1 MAEPLPIL
9 NFQGGRFGCFF
20 VLFGCMPYF
29 CPGFIKINPLK
40 NILHYIIL
48 ILLLSSCSAVK
59 SAFQLKSGNEN
70 AVVRNNKTPFIE
82 DITIDPSITPVKASN
97 ETSSQ
102 KGNANF
108 FSTKSFANYAS
119 ALESFS
125 ITNFKY
131 AIRLD
136 VPVENLL
143 NTILYE
149 TIDHWWG
156 TPYRMGG
163 TTKKGID
170 CSAFVQTLILGAFA
184 VQLPRTAYAQKSF
197 SSWIPVA
204 DLKEGDL
211 VFFNT
216 RGGVSH
222 VGVYLQNNKFVHSST
237 SKGVMISDLNDG
249 YWSRK
254 LIGAGRVLQ
263 TILPRP

>member
-1 MAEPLPIL
+1 MYSLLLP
-9 NFQGGRFGCFF
+9 RFLK
-20 VLFGCMPYF
+20 V
-29 CPGFIKINPLK
+29 NPLK

-48 ILLLSSCSAVK
+48 IILLSSCSAVK
-59 SAFQLKSGNEN
+59 STFQLKNGNESS
-70 AVVRNNKTPFIE
+70 VVRNNKSPFIE
-82 DITIDPSITPVKASN
+82 DITVDPLITPVKVGKENSAN
-97 ETSSQ
+97 KKNTS
-102 KGNANF
+102 F
-108 FSTKSFANYAS
+108 FSTKSLANYAS
-119 ALESFS
+119 SLENFS

-143 NTILYE
+143 NTVLYE

-170 CSAFVQTLILGAFA
+170 CSAFVQTLILGTFA
-184 VQLPRTAYAQKSF
+184 VQLPRTAHEQRSF
-197 SSWIPVA
+197 SSWIPIA

-216 RGGVSH
+216 KGGVSH

-254 LIGAGRVLQ
+254 LIGAGRILQ